1 MERLG
6 PLTYLDVS
14 GQLWKRHIDHLQ
26 VQSDISSD
34 SFHSDHEES
43 PSMVLSSPDS
53 SDTTITLSS
62 DSFESSNDVDPN
74 VSSASVELNTLP
86 KNN

>member
-1 MERLG
+1 
-6 PLTYLDVS
+6 
-14 GQLWKRHIDHLQ
+14 
-26 VQSDISSD
+26 
-34 SFHSDHEES
+34 
-43 PSMVLSSPDS
+43 MVLSSPDS

-62 DSFESSNDVDPN
+62 DSFESSNDVDLN